1 MQKDFDRWNG
11 VKKATDDKL
20 VNFDVH
26 EREIWWMSL
35 GINVGVEIDGKN
47 EYFDRP
53 ALVLRKFN
61 RQVVWVLPTT
71 QQARDERFYER
82 FSFGDETFY
91 IALTQIRT
99 VSTKR
104 FLRKI
109 GMLSQE
115 DFDKVKARVIEFVQ
129 KNEDSPLGESSRRPK
144 P

>member
-1 MQKDFDRWNG
+1 M
-11 VKKATDDKL
+11 KKLTDDKR

-26 EREIWWMSL
+26 EREIWWMSF

-61 RQVVWVLPTT
+61 RQMVWILPTT
-71 QQARDERFYER
+71 QQVKDERFYEK
-82 FSFGDETFY
+82 FSFGSDTFY
-91 IALTQIRT
+91 IVLTQIRT

-109 GMLSQE
+109 GMLSQA
-115 DFDKVKARVIEFVQ
+115 DFDKIKIRVIDFVQ
-129 KNEDSPLGESSRRPK
+129 KNEDSPSSESSRRPK